1 MKKCELED
9 ITIHYETRGSG
20 RPLVML
26 HMGYHDHRHV
36 LSDLEPLFEQRE
48 GWQRIYPD
56 LPGHGK
62 TAAPAWMETQDQV
75 LDVILKFIDQVVP
88 GQHFA
93 IGGVSRGGYLA
104 RGVVYS
110 RPERV
115 DGVLLIAPAAGPAPR
130 SPVPEHVTLVKD
142 LAAVT
147 ELNRKESRYVEK
159 RVVVQTR
166 RVLDRLRAHSF
177 PSFELTDKRFQ
188 VRVMRHYDFSFEVD
202 HSSAPFTKPALFLVG
217 RQDADVG
224 YQDAWALLDDFPRAT
239 LAVLDRA
246 GHFLSVE
253 QEKLFGHLV
262 AEWLDRVEEA
272 AG

>member
-1 MKKCELED
+1 MKKCELEN
-9 ITIHYETRGSG
+9 ITVYYESVGSG

-36 LSDLEPLFEQRE
+36 LGDLEPVFAQRE

-62 TAAPAWMETQDQV
+62 TAAPAWMKTQDQV
-75 LDVILKFIDQVVP
+75 LDVILKFIDRLIP
-88 GQHFA
+88 GQNFA
-93 IGGVSRGGYLA
+93 IGGISRGGYLA
-104 RGVVYS
+104 RGVVYN
-110 RPERV
+110 RPEQV
-115 DGVLLIAPAAGPAPR
+115 DGLLLIAPAAGPVPR
-130 SPVPEHVTLVKD
+130 SPVPEHAALVKD
-142 LAAVT
+142 LAAVA
-147 ELNRKESRYVEK
+147 ELNRRESRYVEK

-177 PSFELTDKRFQ
+177 PALDLTDKRFQ
-188 VRVMRHYDFSFEVD
+188 VKMMRHYDFSFEMD
-202 HSSAPFTKPALFLVG
+202 RLPSPFLKPALFLLG

-224 YQDAWALLDDFPRAT
+224 YQDAWALLNDFPRAT
-239 LAVLDRA
+239 FTVLDRA

-253 QEKLFGHLV
+253 QEQLFGHLV